1 MGSPSA
7 PVWRWGAFSFKIQVS
22 GFKFFPLTST
32 QASYNTT
39 ENQRYNVTAFWDGRE
54 TELSNTIY
62 LGPSVGIEEPTA
74 QDDALVV
81 YPNPVR
87 DQLTLQG
94 EGLRHVSLLSITGAT
109 VFDSAIT
116 GDGIVIDMAN
126 LPQGLYLLRVCTDE
140 GVKVEK
146 VVKQ

>member
-1 MGSPSA
+1 M
-7 PVWRWGAFSFKIQVS
+7 
-22 GFKFFPLTST
+22 
-32 QASYNTT
+32 
-39 ENQRYNVTAFWDGRE
+39 
-54 TELSNTIY
+54 
-62 LGPSVGIEEPTA
+62 
-74 QDDALVV
+74 V

-94 EGLRHVSLLSITGAT
+94 EGLRHVSLISITGAT

-116 GDGIVIDMAN
+116 SNGIVIDMAN
-126 LPQGLYLLRVCTDE
+126 QPQGLYLLRVCTDE